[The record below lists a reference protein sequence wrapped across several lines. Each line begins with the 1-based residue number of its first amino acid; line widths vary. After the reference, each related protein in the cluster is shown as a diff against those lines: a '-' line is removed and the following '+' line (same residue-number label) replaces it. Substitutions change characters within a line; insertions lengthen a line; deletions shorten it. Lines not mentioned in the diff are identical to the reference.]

1 MFLATWMNSF
11 LEFEYLEGE
20 GGSDLVL
27 RLWVGQ
33 SLAWFYT
40 INLPNY
46 NFPNKNIIKI
56 QRLTKQNTSDLSLV
70 FFCQNVAKKNAL
82 TKNIKFNH
90 YQHS

>member
-1 MFLATWMNSF
+1 MNSF

-40 INLPNY
+40 INLPNC
-46 NFPNKNIIKI
+46 NFP
-56 QRLTKQNTSDLSLV
+56 
-70 FFCQNVAKKNAL
+70 KK
-82 TKNIKFNH
+82 
-90 YQHS
+90 YY